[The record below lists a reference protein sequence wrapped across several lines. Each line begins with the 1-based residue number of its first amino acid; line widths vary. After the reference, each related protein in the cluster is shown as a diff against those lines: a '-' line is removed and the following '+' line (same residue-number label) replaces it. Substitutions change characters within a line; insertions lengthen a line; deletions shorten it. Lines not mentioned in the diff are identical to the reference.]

1 MANASAARAD
11 DCCNTLGSLVYNSL
25 ALSAITTHVLDTARG
40 RPAAGVPV
48 VLERGGG
55 HGGVGQWHIIGHGET
70 DADGRLRTLMSA
82 DQPLV
87 PGLYR
92 LVFDTHRYFES
103 LGIDSLYP
111 SVILIFRTAP
121 GQAHYHLPL
130 LLAPFGYTTYRG
142 S

>member
-1 MANASAARAD
+1 
-11 DCCNTLGSLVYNSL
+11 V
-25 ALSAITTHVLDTARG
+25 SAITTHVLDTARG
-40 RPAAGVPV
+40 RPAQGMPV
-48 VLERGGG
+48 VLERGGVA
-55 HGGVGQWHIIGHGET
+55 GGPDQWHIIHGET
-70 DADGRLRTLMSA
+70 DADGRLRTLMSD

-92 LVFDTHRYFES
+92 LVFDTHRYFDK
-103 LGIDSLYP
+103 LGVESLYP

-130 LLAPFGYTTYRG
+130 LLSPFGYTTYRG